1 MAVVTEAVASGW
13 AARIALGFRREDA
26 RTVLARRSSHG
37 PLQVQR
43 PFYPGGGRCDVYL
56 LHPPGG
62 IVGGDRLEIDIEA
75 GAETHVLLTTPAAGK
90 FYRSAGAVA
99 EQRQWLRARR
109 GALLE
114 WLPQETIVFS
124 GARAR
129 STTCIDLDED
139 ARVIAW
145 EILCLGRPASGE
157 SFNSGRFEQYME
169 LYRQG
174 RPLLLERNRYDG
186 GGTLQSAPWGLGGR
200 PVSAILLA
208 SDRTHDEMIAVRDA
222 LGNVEPDLAGVTC
235 VDGVVVV
242 RYVGACS
249 ERAKACLTRAWQVLQ
264 DPAAAPVATAGQP
277 RIWAT

>member
-1 MAVVTEAVASGW
+1 MAAVSSDAPGW
-13 AARIALGFRREDA
+13 AARLALGFRRDGA
-26 RTVLARRSSHG
+26 RTVLARRSSLG

-62 IVGGDRLEIDIEA
+62 IVGGDRLEIDIDA
-75 GAETHVLLTTPAAGK
+75 GTETHVLLTTPAAGK
-90 FYRSAGAVA
+90 FYRSAGPIA
-99 EQRQWLRARR
+99 EQRQCLKVRR

-124 GARAR
+124 GAQAR
-129 STTCIDLDED
+129 STTRIELDAD

-145 EILCLGRPASGE
+145 EILCLGRPASSEG
-157 SFNSGRFEQYME
+157 FGSGRFEQFME
-169 LYRQG
+169 LYREG

-186 GGTLQSAPWGLGGR
+186 GGALQAARWGLGGR

-208 SDRTHDEMIAVRDA
+208 SDRNRDDVAAVREA
-222 LGNVEPDLAGVTC
+222 LRVADPDLAGVSC
-235 VDGVVVV
+235 VDGVLIV
-242 RYVGACS
+242 RYVGGCS
-249 ERAKACLTRAWQVLQ
+249 ERAKTCLTRAWQVLQ
-264 DPAAAPVATAGQP
+264 DPAVSNAAQAGQP